1 MAYDGFLTNP
11 PAAGALEFVEKITIT
26 GAAVGSIEFEN
37 LDGSVDGYYELRG
50 QVELT
55 NPGAPGGA
63 DRLLVLP
70 NGFDPAQ
77 ETVLTKHV
85 GGAAPTEISAPRL
98 AIMLANTRQTL
109 SFRAGLWAPTGHGP
123 RGFFAEAVAGA
134 GAGNQDRF
142 SAKGIWNN
150 DASNIVSLELLLA
163 DNTNGQVSELD
174 QFTEIAL
181 WKRPF

>member
-1 MAYDGFLTNP
+1 MSYFPL
-11 PAAGALEFVEKITIT
+11 AAIGGGALEFVETITIT

-37 LDGSVDGYYELRG
+37 LDGNADGYYELRG

-55 NPGAPGGA
+55 NPGGPAAG

-70 NGFDPAQ
+70 GGFTPAQ

-85 GGAAPTEISAPRL
+85 GAAAPSEISAPRL

-109 SFRAGLWAPTGHGP
+109 SFRAGLWAPTAHGP

-142 SAKGIWNN
+142 SAKGIWDN
-150 DASNIVSLELLLA
+150 DLSNIVSLELLLA
-163 DNTNGQVSELD
+163 DNTNSQVNELD
-174 QFTEIAL
+174 QFTEVTL
-181 WKRPF
+181 WRRPF